1 MEDIAITTAAERHVA
16 ACRLLRSSERLMVGR
31 GRIWHGM
38 GQMQPVIMGYE
49 RGRIT
54 LRIEDV
60 EGGRPCWRILPLPRH
75 RADAKRL
82 FGALERHHLDGTRT
96 PASEAWDRI
105 REPRNAA

>member
-1 MEDIAITTAAERHVA
+1 MDV
-16 ACRLLRSSERLMVGR
+16 RLLRSSERLTVGR

-38 GQMQPVIMGYE
+38 GQMQPVIMGWE

-75 RADAKRL
+75 RAEAKRL
-82 FGALERHHLDGTRT
+82 FAEVERCGREGTRT
-96 PASEAWDRI
+96 PASDAWDAI
-105 REPRNAA
+105 RKAEAGRSARP